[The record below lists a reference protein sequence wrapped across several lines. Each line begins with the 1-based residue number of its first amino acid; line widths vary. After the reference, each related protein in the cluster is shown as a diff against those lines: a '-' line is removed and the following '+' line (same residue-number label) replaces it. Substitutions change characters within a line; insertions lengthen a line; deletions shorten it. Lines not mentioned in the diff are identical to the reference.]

1 MLQFPNIPAVVK
13 RLWHDPV
20 WSKVIAAGIIAG
32 AGAVFWLAPVPHNAT
47 SPAQPS
53 KTVKE
58 NLRKG
63 AATLLADAQRL
74 YVTGQNDQ
82 ARADFNNART
92 LYRQVGDKPGEAN
105 VLTQLGDL
113 ESRLGR
119 YDQARADF
127 NDARTLY
134 QQVGNRGLSALKEPW
149 AAMSPVIEPRR
160 TRGPNTC

>member
-82 ARADFNNART
+82 ARADFN
-92 LYRQVGDKPGEAN
+92 
-105 VLTQLGDL
+105 
-113 ESRLGR
+113 
-119 YDQARADF
+119 
-127 NDARTLY
+127 DARTLY